1 MRIPVDSILDAIRG
15 RRFVDLADSV
25 SGWLLP
31 PRCTLCG
38 ARGQEPCFDL
48 CGACECSLPEPD
60 WPLQMLPRPLG
71 HCFSAFRYD
80 YPVVHLLHALKYRG
94 QLAVGRVLGTLL
106 AHRIVGANLHC
117 DVDIL
122 LPVPLHPVR
131 HAERGYNQST
141 EVARWVARRLDCALE
156 PALAARRRNT
166 PPQVGLSLEQRLNNL
181 SGAFAVSAAVSG
193 RYVTL
198 IDDVTTT
205 GSTLA
210 ELAGALL
217 AAGAAGVNA
226 WCVARAERHEGRLV
240 TSAEPSPR
248 APAMR

>member
-1 MRIPVDSILDAIRG
+1 MRDRQLAG
-15 RRFVDLADSV
+15 LADRL

-38 ARGQEPCFDL
+38 ARGQEPCLDL
-48 CGACECSLPEPD
+48 CEACERSLPEPHQPPQ
-60 WPLQMLPRPLG
+60 PLPGLPG
-71 HCFSAFRYD
+71 HCFAAFTYD

-106 AHRIVGANLHC
+106 ADRIVSADLHR
-117 DVDIL
+117 DVGIL
-122 LPVPLHPVR
+122 LPVPLHPAR

-141 EVARWVARRLDCALE
+141 ELARWVARRLGCPLE
-156 PALAARRRNT
+156 PRLAARRRRT
-166 PPQVGLSLEQRLNNL
+166 QPQVGLSLRERHSNL
-181 SGAFAVSAAVSG
+181 SGAFVVNGAVSG
-193 RYVTL
+193 RHITV

-210 ELAGALL
+210 ELAHVLL
-217 AAGAAGVNA
+217 AAGATGVNA
-226 WCVARAERHEGRLV
+226 WCVARAERKEGPWV
-240 TSAEPSPR
+240 TTGEPSPR

>member
-1 MRIPVDSILDAIRG
+1 MRIPVDSILGAIRD
-15 RRFVDLADSV
+15 RRFVDMADRV

-60 WPLQMLPRPLG
+60 QPLQLLPGPLG
-71 HCFSAFRYD
+71 HCFAAFRYD

-106 AHRIVGANLHC
+106 ADRIVGAELHR

-131 HAERGYNQST
+131 HAERGYNQSS
-141 EVARWVARRLDCALE
+141 ELARWAARRLGYPLE
-156 PALAARRRNT
+156 PTLAARLRHT
-166 PPQVGLSLEQRLNNL
+166 PPQVGLSLPQRRSNM
-181 SGAFAVSAAVSG
+181 SGAFAVSSAASG
-193 RYVTL
+193 RHITV

-205 GSTLA
+205 GSTLT

-226 WCVARAERHEGRLV
+226 WCVARAERHGNRPV

-248 APAMR
+248 TPAMR